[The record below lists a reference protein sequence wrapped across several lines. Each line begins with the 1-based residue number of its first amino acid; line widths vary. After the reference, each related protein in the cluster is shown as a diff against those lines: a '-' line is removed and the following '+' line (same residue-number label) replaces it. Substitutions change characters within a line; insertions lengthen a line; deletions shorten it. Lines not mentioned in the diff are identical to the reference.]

1 MEGVILGGRVKE
13 GTLLTA
19 PDSAIEDV
27 LSPHR
32 PKHNVGIVDL
42 MQLTTPWA
50 SREELESSA
59 KKWGQGKLTTSDI
72 TAKGRGAKRPAGE
85 EDMASE
91 ASDAMEDVTGLGG
104 EAVVVGM
111 TTEEPAKTSR
121 HD

>member
-19 PDSAIEDV
+19 PDSTIEDV

-32 PKHNVGIVDL
+32 PKNSTGIVDL
-42 MQLTTPWA
+42 MQLMASWS

-59 KKWGQGKLTTSDI
+59 EKWAQGKLT

-85 EDMASE
+85 EDMASG
-91 ASDAMEDVTGLGG
+91 ASDNMEDVTIGG

>member
-19 PDSAIEDV
+19 PDSTIEDV

-32 PKHNVGIVDL
+32 PKNNTGIVDL
-42 MQLTTPWA
+42 MQLTA
-50 SREELESSA
+50 SWSSRDDLESSV
-59 KKWGQGKLTTSDI
+59 KKWAQGKLSTSDK
-72 TAKGRGAKRPAGE
+72 TAKGKGAKRPAGE
-85 EDMASE
+85 EDMTSG
-91 ASDAMEDVTGLGG
+91 ASDIMEDVTVGG

-111 TTEEPAKTSR
+111 TTEEPTKTPR